1 MHFLELIE
9 TEYPWLSVS
18 GFGAHIKSTRK
29 LLIVQKKNICEQYPI
44 ETVKNLLV
52 IGGHSISTATVN
64 QLVKNGTF
72 ISFFE
77 ADGSPVGTIQPFG
90 DRSIAKIQEIQ
101 HSIPRQRYAIKIAQ
115 SSIKSRLMA
124 IERVEGN
131 QRISLFYEGELE
143 FLLKSH
149 DELSFLIKLDEIRRL
164 HKLMSDM
171 YYEIMSRN
179 TPPDFGFRRR
189 TTRPQSDPI
198 NAMLSFG
205 YAILYGNCCVPVV
218 GSHLDPDIGLMHDG
232 RGSLIHDLIE
242 PLKAE
247 MIDSLVFQIARDELK
262 SGDYEQTP
270 TRCMLS
276 DDTIKHMIGILSKTI
291 NNEKINEQV
300 INLCNSMQDNTE
312 FKVLY

>member
-1 MHFLELIE
+1 MIA

-18 GFGAHIKSTRK
+18 GFGAHIKSTQK
-29 LLIVQKKNICEQYPI
+29 LLIVQKKNNYEHFPI
-44 ETVKNLLV
+44 ESIKNLLI
-52 IGGHSISTATVN
+52 IGGHTINTTTVI

-90 DRSIAKIQEIQ
+90 DRRIAKIQEIQ
-101 HSIPRQRYAIKIAQ
+101 QSIPRQRYAIKIAQ

-124 IERVEGN
+124 IERVEEN

-149 DELSFLIKLDEIRRL
+149 DELAFLIKLDEIRRL
-164 HKLMSDM
+164 HKLTSDM

-179 TPPDFGFRRR
+179 MPPDFGFRRR
-189 TTRPQSDPI
+189 TIRPHLDPI

-205 YAILYGNCCVPVV
+205 YAMLFGNCCVPVV
-218 GSHLDPDIGLMHDG
+218 GSHLDSDIGLMHDG

-242 PLKAE
+242 PLKGE
-247 MIDSLVFQIARDELK
+247 MIDPIVFHIAREELK
-262 SGDYEQTP
+262 PSDYEQTP
-270 TRCMLS
+270 TRCILS
-276 DDTIKHMIGILSKTI
+276 DDIIKRMIGILYKSI
-291 NNEKINEQV
+291 NNKKINEQV
-300 INLCNSMQDNTE
+300 INLCNSMQSNTE